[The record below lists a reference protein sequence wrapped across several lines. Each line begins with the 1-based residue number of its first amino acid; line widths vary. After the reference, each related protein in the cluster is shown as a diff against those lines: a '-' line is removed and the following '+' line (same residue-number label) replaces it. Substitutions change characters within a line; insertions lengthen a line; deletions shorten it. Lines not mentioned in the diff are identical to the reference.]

1 MYLPA
6 HRVASSFSTLS
17 IPPSSVR
24 SPIRRRN
31 VPLTISAATSPCR
44 RRSLS
49 SSNTSSSTS
58 SFSPSSTG
66 PLIVRTIAEY
76 RTLRR
81 EWARADLS
89 VGFVPTMGAL
99 HAGHVSLAQ
108 LARSQCDKVVAS
120 IFVNPAQFAPTEDL
134 AKYPRT
140 EEQDVAMLGAA
151 GCDVVFIPN
160 VEEMYPAGIVLDVKD
175 QRGTFVE
182 VTGMS
187 HQMEGSIR
195 PHFFRGVATVVS
207 KLFNIAQPTRAY
219 FGQKDAQQCAVVR
232 TMVRDL
238 FVPTTIVVGKTVR
251 EADGLAMSSRNR
263 YLAPAERAV
272 APVLYR
278 GLRAGAALYAEGRGV
293 VSRTEII
300 AAAAAVVQ
308 EEKGATLQYLSLAD
322 PFSLAELDK
331 VGANGAI
338 FSGAVLVGKTRIIDN
353 MLLGLSPE
361 KWIK

>member
-1 MYLPA
+1 
-6 HRVASSFSTLS
+6 
-17 IPPSSVR
+17 
-24 SPIRRRN
+24 
-31 VPLTISAATSPCR
+31 
-44 RRSLS
+44 
-49 SSNTSSSTS
+49 
-58 SFSPSSTG
+58 
-66 PLIVRTIAEY
+66 
-76 RTLRR
+76 
-81 EWARADLS
+81 
-89 VGFVPTMGAL
+89 MGAL
-99 HAGHVSLAQ
+99 HAGHVSLAK

-140 EEQDVAMLGAA
+140 EDQDVAMLAAA

-160 VEEMYPAGIVLDVKD
+160 VAEMYPAGIVLDVKD

-182 VTGMS
+182 VAGFS

-232 TMVRDL
+232 TMVRDM
-238 FVPTTIVVGKTVR
+238 FVPTTIVVGETVR
-251 EADGLAMSSRNR
+251 EDDGLAMSSRNR
-263 YLAPAERAV
+263 YLSPEERAV

-278 GLRAGAALYAEGRGV
+278 ALQAGAALYAEGRGAS
-293 VSRTEII
+293 VSRAEII
-300 AAAAAVVQ
+300 AAATAVVEQ
-308 EEKGATLQYLSLAD
+308 EKGATLQYLSLAD
-322 PFSLAELDK
+322 PFLLQELDK
-331 VGANGAI
+331 VGADGAI

-353 MLLGLSPE
+353 ILLGLSPE